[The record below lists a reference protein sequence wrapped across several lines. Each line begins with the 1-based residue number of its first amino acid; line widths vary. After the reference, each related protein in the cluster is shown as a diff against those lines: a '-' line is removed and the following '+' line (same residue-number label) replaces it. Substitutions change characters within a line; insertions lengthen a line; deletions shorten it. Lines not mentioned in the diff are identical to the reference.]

1 MSRRPPPERRA
12 FRWFVPLETR
22 WMDMD
27 IYGHVNNVVYY
38 SYFDTAIAHYLMRE
52 GGLDP
57 WRSPVVGFAVDTGCR
72 FHRALAFPDRL
83 EAGLLVG
90 HLGTSSCRY
99 EIGIFRAGEESAAAD
114 GHFVHVFVDRASQR
128 PVPIPATLRAAL
140 ARLLAEPAER

>member
-1 MSRRPPPERRA
+1 MSRSAPPTRA
-12 FRWFVPLETR
+12 AYRWLVPLETR

-83 EAGLLVG
+83 EAGLKVARI
-90 HLGTSSCRY
+90 GTSSCRY
-99 EIGIFRAGEESAAAD
+99 EIGIFRVGEEPAAAD
-114 GHFVHVFVDRASQR
+114 GHFVHVFVDRANQR
-128 PVPIPATLRAAL
+128 PVPIPDPLRAAL
-140 ARLLAEPAER
+140 ARLAPSQDPR